1 MREADPKTEIEEK
14 PVREKPA
21 AEPVPRP
28 RPKAEPEV
36 QAAAS
41 DPVAAAGGAIAGAEP
56 EEPPKKRRP
65 LRLILMLSVPLLLLL
80 VGGYFYLTSGR
91 YVSTDNAYVQQDM
104 VSVAP
109 EVQGIVTEV
118 FVHENQQVHRG
129 DLLFRIDPRPFRI
142 ALANAEAQI
151 AAASVQVN
159 QLQARAAGTGADIS
173 GARDNL
179 AYQQREFARLDELMR
194 QGWITRTRYD
204 EQRHNLE
211 EARERL
217 ANAQADAVTARSALS
232 GGGTADQPALQAAR
246 VAREQALLNLSRTE
260 VRAPADGTI
269 SQTDRLQ
276 VGNAVVTG
284 VPVVTI
290 VRSATTYVEANYK
303 ETDLANMYV
312 GQPVEITIDAYPGV
326 TLHGRVASIGAGT
339 GSQFSVLPAQ
349 NASGNWVKVRQRVP
363 VRIAIESNPGGRPLL
378 AGLSADVTV
387 DTRDRPPPQA
397 RGQVAPAR

>member
-1 MREADPKTEIEEK
+1 MSEADPRIEIEE
-14 PVREKPA
+14 R
-21 AEPVPRP
+21 PVPAKQRP
-28 RPKAEPEV
+28 QPQAEPEV
-36 QAAAS
+36 R
-41 DPVAAAGGAIAGAEP
+41 AAAGGEAAPAADAVAEP
-56 EEPPKKRRP
+56 DQPARKRGP

-109 EVQGIVTEV
+109 EVQGVVTEV
-118 FVHENQQVHRG
+118 FVRENQRVRRG
-129 DLLFRIDPRPFRI
+129 QLLFRIDPRPYRI
-142 ALANAEAQI
+142 ALAQAEAQI
-151 AAASVQVN
+151 AAAQVQVN
-159 QLQARAAGTGADIS
+159 QLSTQSAGTGADIQ
-173 GARDNL
+173 GAEANL
-179 AYQQREFARLDELMR
+179 AYQQREFSRLQGLMS
-194 QGWITRTRYD
+194 QGWITRTRFD
-204 EQRHNLE
+204 EAQHNVN
-211 EARERL
+211 EARERR
-217 ANAQADAVTARSALS
+217 ANARAAAANARSALAA
-232 GGGTADQPALQAAR
+232 GGPSSQPQLQAAY

-260 VRAPADGTI
+260 VRAPADGTV

-284 VPVVTI
+284 VPVLTI

-312 GQPVEITIDAYPGV
+312 GQPAEVVIDAYPGM

-363 VRIAIESNPGGRPLL
+363 VRIAIEGDPGRPMI
-378 AGLSADVTV
+378 AGLSAEVTV
-387 DTRDRPPPQA
+387 DTRDGRPQRAAA
-397 RGQVAPAR
+397 RVAAAR

>member
-1 MREADPKTEIEEK
+1 MRDTESRSEVEK
-14 PVREKPA
+14 RPVPAKPGPA
-21 AEPVPRP
+21 APPRP
-28 RPKAEPEV
+28 APKAEPEV
-36 QAAAS
+36 QAAVA
-41 DPVAAAGGAIAGAEP
+41 DPVAAAGAAAAAAP
-56 EEPPKKRRP
+56 EEPAKKRRP

-80 VGGYFYLTSGR
+80 VGGYFWLTSGR

-118 FVHENQQVHRG
+118 FVHENQQVHPG
-129 DLLFRIDPRPFRI
+129 DLLFRLDPRPFRI
-142 ALANAEAQI
+142 ALANADAQI
-151 AAASVQVN
+151 AAAQVQVN
-159 QLQARAAGTGADIS
+159 QLATRSAGTGADIQ
-173 GARDNL
+173 GAQDNL
-179 AYQQREFARLDELMR
+179 AYQQREFSRLDELMR

-217 ANAQADAVTARSALS
+217 ANARAAAANASSALA
-232 GGGTADQPALQAAR
+232 GGGVDNQPALQAAR

-260 VRAPADGTI
+260 VRAPADGTV

-276 VGNAVVTG
+276 IGNAVVTG

-312 GQPVEITIDAYPGV
+312 GQPAEITIDAYPGL

-363 VRIAIESNPGGRPLL
+363 VRISIDSNPSGRPLL
-378 AGLSADVTV
+378 AGLSADVSV
-387 DTRDRPPPQA
+387 DTRDRPAA
-397 RGQVAPAR
+397 RAQGTVAPAR

>member
-1 MREADPKTEIEEK
+1 MSEADPRIEIEE
-14 PVREKPA
+14 R
-21 AEPVPRP
+21 PVPAKQRP
-28 RPKAEPEV
+28 QPQAEPEV
-36 QAAAS
+36 R
-41 DPVAAAGGAIAGAEP
+41 AAAGGEAAPAAPDAVAEP
-56 EEPPKKRRP
+56 DQPARKRGP

-109 EVQGIVTEV
+109 EVQGVVTEV
-118 FVHENQQVHRG
+118 FVRENQRVRRG
-129 DLLFRIDPRPFRI
+129 QLLFRIDPRPYRI
-142 ALANAEAQI
+142 ALAQAEAQI
-151 AAASVQVN
+151 AAAQVQVN
-159 QLQARAAGTGADIS
+159 QLSTQSAGTGADIQ
-173 GARDNL
+173 GAEANL
-179 AYQQREFARLDELMR
+179 AYQQREFSRLQGLMS
-194 QGWITRTRYD
+194 QGWITRTRFD
-204 EQRHNLE
+204 EAQHNVN

-217 ANAQADAVTARSALS
+217 ANARAAAANARSALAA
-232 GGGTADQPALQAAR
+232 GGPSSQPQLQAAY
-246 VAREQALLNLSRTE
+246 VARDQALLNLSRTE
-260 VRAPADGTI
+260 VRAPADGTV

-284 VPVVTI
+284 VPVLTI

-312 GQPVEITIDAYPGV
+312 GQPAEVVIDAYPGM

-363 VRIAIESNPGGRPLL
+363 VRIAIEGDPGRPMI
-378 AGLSADVTV
+378 AGLSAEVTV
-387 DTRDRPPPQA
+387 DTRDGRPQRAAA
-397 RGQVAPAR
+397 RVAAAR